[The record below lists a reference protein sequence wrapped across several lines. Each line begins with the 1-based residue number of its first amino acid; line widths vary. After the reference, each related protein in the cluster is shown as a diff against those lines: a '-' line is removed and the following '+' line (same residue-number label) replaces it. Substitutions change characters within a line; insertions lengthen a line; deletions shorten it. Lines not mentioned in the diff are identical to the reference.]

1 MITGDIK
8 TQIDGIWNSFWS
20 GGISNPLEVIEQIT
34 YLLFLRRLDDM
45 HTLEENK
52 ANRLKKPM
60 ERRVFPEGKDA
71 KDRSYEDFR
80 WSRFKHFAPAEMF
93 TVVEEHVFPY
103 LRTDLARQL
112 GGVDST
118 YVHHMQD
125 ARFTIPTSALL
136 AKVVDLLDKVPMEK
150 RDTKGDIYE
159 YMLGKIATAGQ
170 NGQFRTPRHIIRL
183 MVELTAPQPA
193 DVVCD
198 PACGTAGFLVAAGEY
213 LRGRHPNLLH
223 DAKLGEHFH
232 RGLFHGFDFDNTM
245 LRIGSMNMLLHGV
258 ENPDI
263 RYRDSLAQ
271 EHGGEEEKYT
281 LVLANPPFAGSLDYE
296 NTAKDLLQIVKTKKT
311 ELLFLA
317 LFLRLLKP
325 GGRAAVI
332 VPDGVLFGS
341 SKAHKELRR
350 ILVEDQKLDAVLSLP
365 GGAFKPYAG
374 VSTAIL
380 LFTKTN
386 SGGTDYVW
394 FYDVTADGLS
404 LDDKRTP
411 LMSEG
416 KLGAVPRTAL
426 SAAEH
431 TKNNLPD
438 VLARWAERASSERE
452 RPRTAQS
459 FCVPRADI
467 AAHSYDLSLNRYQ
480 EVVHEAVEHRA
491 PKEILAELTKLEG
504 DIQRGM
510 KELEGMLG

>member
-1 MITGDIK
+1 MACC
-8 TQIDGIWNSFWS
+8 
-20 GGISNPLEVIEQIT
+20 L
-34 YLLFLRRLDDM
+34 
-45 HTLEENK
+45 
-52 ANRLKKPM
+52 
-60 ERRVFPEGKDA
+60 
-71 KDRSYEDFR
+71 
-80 WSRFKHFAPAEMF
+80 
-93 TVVEEHVFPY
+93 
-103 LRTDLARQL
+103 
-112 GGVDST
+112 
-118 YVHHMQD
+118 
-125 ARFTIPTSALL
+125 
-136 AKVVDLLDKVPMEK
+136 VP
-150 RDTKGDIYE
+150 G
-159 YMLGKIATAGQ
+159 
-170 NGQFRTPRHIIRL
+170 
-183 MVELTAPQPA
+183 
-193 DVVCD
+193 
-198 PACGTAGFLVAAGEY
+198 
-213 LRGRHPNLLH
+213 
-223 DAKLGEHFH
+223 
-232 RGLFHGFDFDNTM
+232 
-245 LRIGSMNMLLHGV
+245 
-258 ENPDI
+258 
-263 RYRDSLAQ
+263 
-271 EHGGEEEKYT
+271 
-281 LVLANPPFAGSLDYE
+281 
-296 NTAKDLLQIVKTKKT
+296 
-311 ELLFLA
+311 
-317 LFLRLLKP
+317 
-325 GGRAAVI
+325 
-332 VPDGVLFGS
+332 
-341 SKAHKELRR
+341 KAHKELRR